1 MSRFLSIW
9 IAGLCFLALLVQE
22 AHAAAP
28 VAPVTYPADSVLG
41 RIQKRGKLIVA
52 VRNDLPLFGYFDPKT
67 SQYEGFDIDLAKE
80 FARALFGQPDRVE
93 FKAANARTRIPMV
106 KEDVADMA
114 LATITITP
122 ERALEVDFSDVYFVT
137 GPAVAT
143 LKDVSNYKRLEDF
156 AGKTLAVTTGSVY
169 EKVLKEKY
177 PKINVALIAT
187 HAEILQA
194 MRARRVD
201 GIVSDETNIQS
212 MMKFD
217 PTLVIA
223 VPAFEPK
230 SKYGVAIRKG
240 RADVLQFVNGV
251 LREIKANGRWK
262 EIYSHNLG
270 NPVPPPPPAD

>member
-1 MSRFLSIW
+1 MPRFISIW
-9 IAGLCFLALLVQE
+9 AAGLCCLALLAQDG
-22 AHAAAP
+22 HAA
-28 VAPVTYPADSVLG
+28 VAYPADSALG
-41 RIQKRGKLIVA
+41 KIQQRGKLIVA
-52 VRNDLPLFGYFDPKT
+52 VRNDLPLFGYLDPKT
-67 SQYEGFDIDLAKE
+67 NQYEGFDTDLAKE

-106 KEDVADMA
+106 KEDIADMA
-114 LATITITP
+114 LATVTITP

-143 LKDVSNYKRLEDF
+143 LKESSNYKRLEDF

-169 EKVLKEKY
+169 EKVLKDKY
-177 PKINVALIAT
+177 PAINVALIAT

-194 MRARRVD
+194 MHARRVD
-201 GIVSDETNIQS
+201 GIVTDETNIQS
-212 MMKFD
+212 MMKHD
-217 PTLVIA
+217 PTLVIV

-240 RADVLQFVNGV
+240 RTDVLQFVNGV
-251 LREIKANGRWK
+251 LRDIKANGRWK

-270 NPVPPPPPAD
+270 NPAPPPPPAN